1 MNPWREIAER
11 GGRHDGIV
19 EYTPEFS
26 RNARRR
32 FQQHKLSKQPLP
44 EEEPLAAVRK
54 LRRRTQFQVGCKLLC
69 TQHEISQLERRKD
82 IRVSSLRNYVEA
94 LGGSLDLVARFPGL
108 HVRLK
113 LG

>member
-1 MNPWREIAER
+1 MNYWRDIEER

-26 RNARRR
+26 RTVRRR

-44 EEEPLAAVRK
+44 EEEPLPAVRK
-54 LRRRTQFQVGCKLLC
+54 LRSRTQREVGCKLLC
-69 TQHEISQLERRKD
+69 SQHQISELERRKD
-82 IRVSSLRNYVEA
+82 MRVSSLRRFVEA

-108 HVRLK
+108 HVRIK